1 VRRLAMLAVVALLP
15 VTGCKQPTSTPVARV
30 EPLKTLPLGTQYQ
43 VLATG
48 DGKVATKGRHVS
60 VHYVGTFGDG
70 TQFDNSYKRGTPM
83 TFRLGSGLVIK
94 GWDEGVE
101 GMREG
106 EKRRLVIPSKLA
118 YGPSGNPPTI
128 PPNATLTFEVKL
140 VEVR

>member
-1 VRRLAMLAVVALLP
+1 VKRFAMMMVLALVPVA
-15 VTGCKQPTSTPVARV
+15 GCKKPTSTPVAHV
-30 EPLKTLPLGTQYQ
+30 EPLKELPKGTQYQ

-60 VHYVGTFGDG
+60 VHYVGTLADG
-70 TQFDNSYKRGTPM
+70 TEFDNSYKRGLPM
-83 TFRLGSGLVIK
+83 TFKLGDGMVIK
-94 GWDEGVE
+94 GWEEGVE

-106 EKRRLVIPSKLA
+106 EKRRLVIPPQLA
-118 YGPSGNPPTI
+118 YGPLGSPPI